1 MPSQEQ
7 QSLRPRL
14 WVWGNSTLSEKV
26 CGTEFEF
33 SQRERRRLRG
43 ILRFAENGWHIAL
56 FLSQGDHGIQSKSS
70 SRRCISGQYRCNSK

>member
-43 ILRFAENGWHIAL
+43 ILRFAENGGTLPYSCLKATMGFNLRAL
-56 FLSQGDHGIQSKSS
+56 RVGV
-70 SRRCISGQYRCNSK
+70 